1 MFSEEQLNKFLL
13 SKTEELGIISR
24 EHPLDDKLTC
34 SHYLK
39 HNNILESQGEFTC
52 KSPLRTRLKIRKVR
66 KHVSW
71 TNPFLSIMSSLQH
84 RHLISTSQCYKL
96 PIINPTGHVWF
107 GVRVDSRGRGRGWRK
122 GKKTPAWRDCWK
134 AKHPI
139 ISCMS
144 LHFWKL
150 AINQSKW
157 VTLNTESTVF
167 WQKKHTY
174 VHLQTEFCKI
184 TMTSGMGNL
193 HFPTPTPL
201 LIFDRRPPPRY
212 KFLSLPS
219 LPVSLKSKY

>member
-1 MFSEEQLNKFLL
+1 MLSGEQLNKFLL

-52 KSPLRTRLKIRKVR
+52 KSPLRARLKIRKVR

-96 PIINPTGHVWF
+96 PIIYPTGHVWF

-139 ISCMS
+139 ISCVS

-167 WQKKHTY
+167 WQKKTHVCSPTNR
-174 VHLQTEFCKI
+174 VLQNNNDFRH
-184 TMTSGMGNL
+184 G
-193 HFPTPTPL
+193 
-201 LIFDRRPPPRY
+201 
-212 KFLSLPS
+212 
-219 LPVSLKSKY
+219 

>member
-71 TNPFLSIMSSLQH
+71 TNPFLSIMSSLQY

-96 PIINPTGHVWF
+96 PIIYPTGHVWF
-107 GVRVDSRGRGRGWRK
+107 GVRVDCRGRGREWRK

-139 ISCMS
+139 ISCAS

-157 VTLNTESTVF
+157 VTLKTGSTVF
-167 WQKKHTY
+167 WQKKTHVCSPTNG
-174 VHLQTEFCKI
+174 VLQNNNDFRH
-184 TMTSGMGNL
+184 G
-193 HFPTPTPL
+193 
-201 LIFDRRPPPRY
+201 
-212 KFLSLPS
+212 
-219 LPVSLKSKY
+219 

>member
-1 MFSEEQLNKFLL
+1 MFSGEQLNKFLL

-52 KSPLRTRLKIRKVR
+52 KSPLRARLKIRKVR

-71 TNPFLSIMSSLQH
+71 TNPFLSIMSSLQY

-96 PIINPTGHVWF
+96 PIIYPTGHVWF
-107 GVRVDSRGRGRGWRK
+107 GVRVDSGGRGRGRGWRK
-122 GKKTPAWRDCWK
+122 GKKMPAWRDCWK

-139 ISCMS
+139 ISCAS

-157 VTLNTESTVF
+157 VTLKTGSTVF
-167 WQKKHTY
+167 WQKKTHVCSPTNG
-174 VHLQTEFCKI
+174 VLQNNNDFRH
-184 TMTSGMGNL
+184 G
-193 HFPTPTPL
+193 
-201 LIFDRRPPPRY
+201 
-212 KFLSLPS
+212 
-219 LPVSLKSKY
+219 